1 MNSLNFL
8 KSRGQGMAVRI
19 AIGRDSQLLL
29 LHVRV
34 GWRVT
39 LAVPYCLV
47 LPCTALYRVGEPGY
61 EERDTG
67 ALSLSLLR
75 LSMNVKALEAANKTK
90 KKLIHK

>member
-8 KSRGQGMAVRI
+8 KSRGQGTAVRI

-47 LPCTALYRVGEPGY
+47 LPCTALYCSVVVGEPGY

-67 ALSLSLLR
+67 ALSLTLLR

-90 KKLIHK
+90 KN